1 MKSICFITT
10 GDIKDIATAKR
21 ALGLANPLSD
31 LGWKVSIIME
41 DTEENR
47 HRVGLECEERVQCF
61 FLTYKS
67 AWDEK
72 RKKKNLLKKIKP
84 DYVYLCAFVFRNI
97 VHLRFKC
104 KRLVEH
110 SELQSSIKGVKW
122 WRKCNFLWNEYYSLI
137 YADGILN
144 ASRFLQQ
151 WYQKKANYFLLRNK
165 PMLYFPYAYNQRVC
179 KTYTG
184 LKKTNDIIV
193 TYLGSLSKSYR
204 SIDIVK
210 AVQLL
215 NHPNVKVLLIG
226 KGDDFSNIKNYVHNN
241 QLQHEIKFLGYVSE
255 EDISVYFSMTD
266 VFILPMNDTIQDWAR
281 CPSKLYMYLPY
292 RKPIVTAKIGE
303 PYEVLKDAGIYYQPG
318 SIKSLAEAL
327 RKAIDAKEINIDIAR
342 HEWSARASLLNAWIE
357 KVFENR

>member
-1 MKSICFITT
+1 
-10 GDIKDIATAKR
+10 
-21 ALGLANPLSD
+21 
-31 LGWKVSIIME
+31 
-41 DTEENR
+41 
-47 HRVGLECEERVQCF
+47 
-61 FLTYKS
+61 
-67 AWDEK
+67 
-72 RKKKNLLKKIKP
+72 
-84 DYVYLCAFVFRNI
+84 
-97 VHLRFKC
+97 
-104 KRLVEH
+104 
-110 SELQSSIKGVKW
+110 
-122 WRKCNFLWNEYYSLI
+122 
-137 YADGILN
+137 
-144 ASRFLQQ
+144 
-151 WYQKKANYFLLRNK
+151 
-165 PMLYFPYAYNQRVC
+165 MLYFPYAYNQRVC
-179 KTYTG
+179 KTYMG
-184 LKKTNDIIV
+184 IKKTNDIIV

>member
-1 MKSICFITT
+1 MKSICFVTT

-31 LGWKVSIIME
+31 LGWKVSIILE
-41 DTEENR
+41 DTKENR
-47 HRVGLECEERVQCF
+47 HRVALECDERVQSF
-61 FLTYKS
+61 FLTYTS
-67 AWDEK
+67 AWNEK
-72 RKKKNLLKKIKP
+72 RKKKDLLTKIKP
-84 DYVYLCAFVFRNI
+84 DYIYLCAFVFRNI
-97 VHLRFKC
+97 VHIHFKC

-122 WRKCNFLWNEYYSLI
+122 WRKCNFLFNEYYSLI

-151 WYQKKANYFLLRNK
+151 WYQKRANWLLLRNK
-165 PMLYFPYAYNQRVC
+165 LMLYFPYAYNQSVC
-179 KTYTG
+179 KTCTG
-184 LKKTNDIIV
+184 FKKTNDIIV

-204 SIDIVK
+204 SMDIVK

-215 NHPNVKVLLIG
+215 HHPNVKALLIG
-226 KGDDFSNIKNYVHNN
+226 KGDDFSNIENYVCSNH
-241 QLQHEIKFLGYVSE
+241 LQYEINLLGYVSE

-318 SIKSLAEAL
+318 SIRSLTEAL
-327 RKAIDAKEINIDIAR
+327 GKAIAIKEINIDAGC
-342 HEWSARASLLNAWIE
+342 HEWSARASLFNAWIE
-357 KVFENR
+357 TSFENK